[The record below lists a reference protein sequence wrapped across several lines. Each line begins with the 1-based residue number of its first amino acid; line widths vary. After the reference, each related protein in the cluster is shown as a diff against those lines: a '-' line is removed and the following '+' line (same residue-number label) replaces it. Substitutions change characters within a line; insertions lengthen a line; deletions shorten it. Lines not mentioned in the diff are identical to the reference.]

1 MQGGICLDAD
11 FVPAELQRRVQ
22 SLAIGSLG
30 YQTQTLDRFTTP
42 LQYFPINTNQTN
54 LVHQSPVQLVS
65 RDLVVSSVSETPD
78 HAGYLVRV
86 YNPTDVT
93 VVTAGDFILEVA
105 ASIRQLNLNHE
116 TKQTLATDVTTFKLP
131 AFKPGEIRTYGIY
144 PRHISLASKK
154 ESL

>member
-1 MQGGICLDAD
+1 M
-11 FVPAELQRRVQ
+11 QRRVQ

-93 VVTAGDFILEVA
+93 VATAGDFILEVA